1 MANLENE
8 KVVRRFYDAFNKKD
22 PGIIKEVISTEYV
35 DFGHQPSGRGVQGA
49 LDDYQAIT
57 KSIGDIVFNIDEMIS
72 VDDRVI
78 VQWSSN
84 GKHTGEFLGIPATQ
98 KSINLVGMS
107 IYRLRDG
114 KILETR
120 NSPNLLMP
128 VIQLGLFVPG
138 GAKAA

>member
-22 PGIIKEVISTEYV
+22 PSIIKEVISTEYV

-49 LDDYQAIT
+49 LDDYQSIT
-57 KSIGDIVFNIDEMIS
+57 KSIGDLAFNIDEMIS

-78 VQWSSN
+78 VRWTSS
-84 GKHTGEFLGIPATQ
+84 GKHVGDFLGIPATQ
-98 KSINLVGMS
+98 KSISLPGMS

-114 KILETR
+114 KIFETR

-128 VIQLGLFVPG
+128 IIQLGLFVPG